1 MRQYGSLG
9 WDNTRWM
16 LFNEA
21 HKPFHSTV
29 IESLRVPSRE
39 LTAHEFDLEE
49 ETHPSF
55 LYKQHVCKC
64 LTF

>member
-1 MRQYGSLG
+1 M
-9 WDNTRWM
+9 RWM

-29 IESLRVPSRE
+29 IESLRAPSRE
-39 LTAHEFDLEE
+39 LAAQEFDLEE